1 MACRISCAISIV
13 FIIGMIYMTN
23 AMSNNDT
30 MKKYKKQ
37 LPDELQTI
45 YKEIVDERTRI
56 YYTGYGLG
64 FLIAVLF
71 ILYNTLIMNKTF
83 STMSMVCIS
92 TTSAFI
98 TNYFYYVLTPK
109 KTYMLEHI
117 DTPEQTKAWMK
128 MYRNMQYHYH
138 MGLFIGLIAVGIFAY
153 AFRC

>member
-1 MACRISCAISIV
+1 MACRISCAISVV

-37 LPDELQTI
+37 LPAELQAI

-71 ILYNTLIMNKTF
+71 ILYNSLIMNKTF

-109 KTYMLEHI
+109 KTYMLDHI
-117 DTPEQTKAWMK
+117 DTPEQTKAWTK

-138 MGLFIGLIAVGIFAY
+138 MGLFIGLIAVSIFAY

>member
-37 LPDELQTI
+37 LPDELQAI

>member
-1 MACRISCAISIV
+1 MACRITCAISII

-23 AMSNNDT
+23 ATSNSDT
-30 MKKYKKQ
+30 MKKYEKQ
-37 LPDELQTI
+37 LPEDLRNI
-45 YKEIVDERTRI
+45 YKNIVDERTRI
-56 YYTGYGLG
+56 YYTGYALG
-64 FLIAVLF
+64 FFIAILF
-71 ILYNTLIMNKTF
+71 IVYNTLIMKKTF
-83 STMSMVCIS
+83 STISMICIS

-109 KTYMLEHI
+109 TNYMLDHI
-117 DTPEQTKAWMK
+117 EDPKQTKAWLK

>member
-37 LPDELQTI
+37 LPDELQPI

-117 DTPEQTKAWMK
+117 DTPEQSKAWT
-128 MYRNMQYHYH
+128 
-138 MGLFIGLIAVGIFAY
+138 
-153 AFRC
+153 

>member
-1 MACRISCAISIV
+1 MACRISCAISII

-23 AMSNNDT
+23 ATSNSDT
-30 MKKYKKQ
+30 MKKYEKQ
-37 LPDELQTI
+37 LPEDLRNI
-45 YKEIVDERTRI
+45 YKNIVDERTRI

-109 KTYMLEHI
+109 KTYMLDHI
-117 DTPEQTKAWMK
+117 DNPEQTKAWVK

>member
-37 LPDELQTI
+37 LPDELQSI

-71 ILYNTLIMNKTF
+71 ILYNTIIMNKTF

-109 KTYMLEHI
+109 KTYMLDHI
-117 DTPEQTKAWMK
+117 DNPEQTKAWVK

-138 MGLFIGLIAVGIFAY
+138 MGLLIGLIAVGIFAY

>member
-1 MACRISCAISIV
+1 MACRITCAISII

-23 AMSNNDT
+23 ATSNSDT
-30 MKKYKKQ
+30 MKKYEKQ
-37 LPDELQTI
+37 LPEDLRNI
-45 YKEIVDERTRI
+45 YKNIVDERTRI
-56 YYTGYGLG
+56 YYTGYALG
-64 FLIAVLF
+64 FFIAILF
-71 ILYNTLIMNKTF
+71 ILYNTLIMKKTF
-83 STMSMVCIS
+83 STISMICIS

-109 KTYMLEHI
+109 TNYMLDHI
-117 DTPEQTKAWMK
+117 EDPKQTKAWLK

>member
-37 LPDELQTI
+37 LPDELQAI
-45 YKEIVDERTRI
+45 YKEIVDERTKI

-71 ILYNTLIMNKTF
+71 ILYNTIIMNKTF
-83 STMSMVCIS
+83 STLSMVCIS

-98 TNYFYYVLTPK
+98 TNYFYYVS
-109 KTYMLEHI
+109 HS
-117 DTPEQTKAWMK
+117 
-128 MYRNMQYHYH
+128 
-138 MGLFIGLIAVGIFAY
+138 
-153 AFRC
+153 

>member
-1 MACRISCAISIV
+1 MACRISCAISVV

-45 YKEIVDERTRI
+45 YKEIVDERTKI

-71 ILYNTLIMNKTF
+71 ILYNSLLMNKTF

-117 DTPEQTKAWMK
+117 DTPEQTKAWTK